1 MRLLVLAVF
10 LSISTPSVAGGS
22 FDVNIELKPI
32 TNQIPELWQYLTST
46 LELQQSGWAS
56 RIGNEV
62 NPRLGGTRIGPY
74 CLLAKP
80 KTANGPY
87 TMEVCFNTEQLW
99 LDSQGKNCALDRA
112 SRVEERFV
120 SVEIKPWRK
129 R

>member
-1 MRLLVLAVF
+1 MRSLLFAVF
-10 LSISTPSVAGGS
+10 LVVSTPAAAGGS
-22 FDVNIELKPI
+22 FDAHLELKPI
-32 TNQIPELWQYLTST
+32 TNQIPELWQVLTGS

-62 NPRLGGTRIGPY
+62 NPQLGGTRVGPY

-80 KTANGPY
+80 KSASGPY
-87 TMEVCFNTEQLW
+87 TLEVCINTEQIW
-99 LDSQGKNCALDRA
+99 LDSHGKKSTLGQA

-120 SVEIKPWRK
+120 SVEIKPWRE